1 MAEQEKLD
9 RELEA
14 ILKLIKLTQEG
25 NLKWRATKPWGE
37 LVENETTRYA
47 NVFFCDYEGKR
58 LRIFTEKKRKDKPL
72 GIEAS
77 FAAMA
82 AMASGINTTYPHW
95 VENLILEITNQD
107 GQSLWR
113 FPNKPAT
120 SDLLSAVKYSAAGVK
135 DLLDSL
141 LTKSE

>member
-1 MAEQEKLD
+1 MEENFD

-14 ILKLIKLTQEG
+14 ILKLIKLTQQG
-25 NLKWRATKPWGE
+25 VLKWSATKPWGE
-37 LVENETTRYA
+37 LVENEVTKYT
-47 NVFFCDYEGKR
+47 NVFFCDYENKR
-58 LRIFTEKKRKDKPL
+58 LRIFTEKKRKDKPS
-72 GIEAS
+72 GIEA
-77 FAAMA
+77 
-82 AMASGINTTYPHW
+82 GIEAITSQSIFSVSRTYPYW
-95 VENLILEITNQD
+95 VENLVLEVTNQN

-141 LTKSE
+141 LSKSE